1 MTAHA
6 TIPRMSSRRE
16 PPPGRSF
23 AARPPRVGNRSGLPA
38 AWALVIAAL
47 IAIAACGPSVA
58 VPSPTSSAAPTSS
71 STATGPSPSPT
82 TPPDPA
88 TIYAAIEPQ
97 VVEIRGL
104 TPKASVEPKLL
115 DDAGIKKLV
124 KDSFSKDNPP
134 EIVAA
139 NGRLLTMLGLLD
151 PTASLQDLYI
161 ELLGSQV
168 AGLYNPDDKQLY
180 VVSKSGGLGPTE
192 KVTFAHE
199 YTHALQDQNFNLKGL
214 ALDQIG
220 EGDRAIARLSLVEGD
235 ATLLMSYWATAH
247 LTQAETLQM
256 LGESL
261 DPETTRVLTEMPA
274 VLRESLL
281 FPYTSGLSFV
291 QGLQAGGWQAVND
304 AFGKPPAS
312 TEQVLHPDKYAA
324 GEAPVVVDLPDDL
337 AKRLGAGWKVGLE
350 DTLGEFQ
357 LLVWLANA
365 GGGKGA
371 ATSLAAADGWGG
383 DRVALIDGPGGATA
397 VAISTTWDT
406 TNDAAEFATAAKL
419 VVGGLADPG
428 DVLAPVDG
436 KTVTVVIASTSDL
449 VGRVENVLGL
459 AG

>member
-1 MTAHA
+1 MF
-6 TIPRMSSRRE
+6 SRRE
-16 PPPGRSF
+16 PPPGRYF
-23 AARPPRVGNRSGLPA
+23 AARRSRVGDRSGRPA
-38 AWALVIAAL
+38 ASALAL
-47 IAIAACGPSVA
+47 AVLLAIAACGPSVA
-58 VPSPTSSAAPTSS
+58 IPSPTPSAAPTPAP
-71 STATGPSPSPT
+71 TAGGPSASPT

-88 TIYAAIEPQ
+88 TVYAAIEPQ

-124 KDSFSKDNPP
+124 NDSFSKDNPP

-139 NGRLLTMLGLLD
+139 NGRLLITLGLLD
-151 PTASLQDLYI
+151 PTASLEDLYI

-199 YTHALQDQNFNLKGL
+199 YTHALQDQTFNLKGL

-247 LTQAETLQM
+247 LTQAETFQM

-291 QGLQAGGWQAVND
+291 QGLQLPGGWQAVND
-304 AFGKPPAS
+304 AFAKPPAS

-357 LLVWLANA
+357 LRVWLANA
-365 GGGKGA
+365 GGGKA
-371 ATSLAAADGWGG
+371 AANSLTAADGWGG
-383 DRVALIDGPGGATA
+383 DRVALIDGPAGATA
-397 VAISTTWDT
+397 VAMSTTWDT
-406 TNDAAEFATAAKL
+406 AADAAEFATAARL
-419 VVGGLADPG
+419 VVSGLADPG
-428 DVLAPVDG
+428 DVLAPTDG
-436 KTVTVVIASTSDL
+436 KTVTVVIASTTDL

>member
-1 MTAHA
+1 ML
-6 TIPRMSSRRE
+6 S
-16 PPPGRSF
+16 
-23 AARPPRVGNRSGLPA
+23 RPPHPLRASTVATL
-38 AWALVIAAL
+38 
-47 IAIAACGPSVA
+47 AIAGVFAVLSACGPATVS
-58 VPSPTSSAAPTSS
+58 PSPSPSAAPTSS
-71 STATGPSPSPT
+71 PVAVGPTASAT
-82 TPPDPA
+82 TAPDPA
-88 TIYAAIEPQ
+88 SIYAAIEPQ

-104 TPKASVEPKLL
+104 QPKATVDPKVL

-134 EIVAA
+134 ELIAA
-139 NGRLLTMLGLLD
+139 NGRLLVALGLLD
-151 PTASLQDLYI
+151 PSASLENLYI

-180 VVSKSGGLGPTE
+180 VVSKTGTIGPTE
-192 KVTFAHE
+192 KVTFSHE
-199 YTHALQDQNFNLKGL
+199 YTHALQDQNFDLKGL

-220 EGDRAIARLSLVEGD
+220 EGDRGLARLSLVEGD

-247 LTQAETLQM
+247 LTQAETFQM
-256 LGESL
+256 LAESL
-261 DPETTRVLTEMPA
+261 NPEGTKVLTDMPA

-291 QGLQAGGWQAVND
+291 QGLQAAGGWSAVND

-324 GEAPVVVDLPDDL
+324 AEAPVTVDLPNDL
-337 AKRLGAGWKVGLE
+337 AKRLGAGWTVGLE

-357 LLVWLANA
+357 LRVWLENA
-365 GGGKGA
+365 AASTAA
-371 ATSLAAADGWGG
+371 ATAQQAAAGWAG
-383 DRVALIDGPGGATA
+383 DRVVLLDGPSGASA

-406 TNDAAEFATAAKL
+406 TADAAEFASAAKA
-419 VVGGLADPG
+419 VVAGLASSG
-428 DVLAPVDG
+428 DVLGPLDG
-436 KTVTVVIASTSDL
+436 KTVTVVIGSTSDV

>member
-1 MTAHA
+1 MF
-6 TIPRMSSRRE
+6 SRRE

-23 AARPPRVGNRSGLPA
+23 AARPHRVGKRAGLPA
-38 AWALVIAAL
+38 ASALFTAAL

-58 VPSPTSSAAPTSS
+58 VPSPTSSAGPTSS
-71 STATGPSPSPT
+71 STSAGPSPSPT

-97 VVEIRGL
+97 VVEVRGL
-104 TPKASVEPKLL
+104 MPKASVEPKLL

-139 NGRLLTMLGLLD
+139 NGRLLTTLGLLD
-151 PTASLQDLYI
+151 PTASLEDLYI

-247 LTQAETLQM
+247 LTRAETLQM

-291 QGLQAGGWQAVND
+291 QGLQAAGGWQAVND
-304 AFGKPPAS
+304 AFGRPPAS

-357 LLVWLANA
+357 LRVWLANA

-371 ATSLAAADGWGG
+371 ATSLVGADGWGG

-419 VVGGLADPG
+419 VVSGLADPG
-428 DVLAPVDG
+428 EVLAPVDG

-449 VGRVENVLGL
+449 VGRVESVLGL